1 MSIKSKFLTLSMKE
15 QICLTIIILT
25 LFCLIVV
32 LSICCSLSYEFLKED
47 YKNKRL
53 YYFNKYKEYIESS
66 FYFTNFCLAQYEEV
80 IRRLLNQAYHFISVV
95 NIFNHT
101 KFEDYSD
108 KIKYYDDTLHYN
120 IENNKSSFYP
130 ELYLLCYW
138 EKNDIPGFN
147 FEHDYFCEIIKNETL
162 KLYQSMANT
171 FLFHDIYDYF
181 RIPGYDTPL
190 IDSQIFTNVDI
201 SSIFC
206 FNASKIHNTLIDV
219 QGQSTYVDHDKL
231 YAYFHQ
237 KINEIISRI
246 KTNNI
251 KYLFQESNF
260 LQHIFFKLFSKI
272 NFSLNQDILNNPAD
286 FYEYLSNIHYGNNTF
301 SQIIG
306 VETSNYFYSET
317 KLIENFFFFLLN
329 RLSAYLDMFYIP
341 MFYENN
347 TIVSSELCFLFLL
360 NQIEFQTDNYNITEL
375 YDKIEKGKS
384 NLEKCFAY
392 KDKVNS
398 QLDMKDILNLNFTSF
413 LDFHNSI
420 FQGIMYLTNNTNDF
434 PFYFIKYSYPEYNI
448 LKDFRT
454 EYLFLDQTD
463 FFLFTSFKEPL
474 KFSNY
479 ILQITQNC
487 FLLIV
492 VIILYIWILC
502 LFVNLLIFISVINN
516 WTDPIEKLQD
526 AVESSSVID
535 ENIFKYEND
544 DIINELFGTC
554 KELLS
559 GQINNNENGLKNFN
573 ILSKSK
579 DKQEKEKIDK
589 NIYKKNLVINN
600 DIMNKLIDQQQNMM
614 DFSNNIKLN
623 PQASTNE
630 KEKISK
636 KKKLNNLTTDT
647 NSEKNLVSSSE
658 NKIKET
664 NKNSTYKK
672 NLNSKNSDKED
683 IEPYIKLFKIAE
695 YLNAQSNKIETN
707 NIFIIGNNSIM
718 DESKMSKIISKN
730 NKNVNNSIKRNMNLK
745 SSIIRSDLLTNNEN
759 SENITINML
768 DEQNISYLWYMEA
781 KKRNNKSFNY
791 HISDNYKELFL
802 DLK

>member
-1 MSIKSKFLTLSMKE
+1 
-15 QICLTIIILT
+15 
-25 LFCLIVV
+25 
-32 LSICCSLSYEFLKED
+32 
-47 YKNKRL
+47 
-53 YYFNKYKEYIESS
+53 
-66 FYFTNFCLAQYEEV
+66 
-80 IRRLLNQAYHFISVV
+80 
-95 NIFNHT
+95 
-101 KFEDYSD
+101 
-108 KIKYYDDTLHYN
+108 
-120 IENNKSSFYP
+120 
-130 ELYLLCYW
+130 
-138 EKNDIPGFN
+138 
-147 FEHDYFCEIIKNETL
+147 
-162 KLYQSMANT
+162 
-171 FLFHDIYDYF
+171 
-181 RIPGYDTPL
+181 
-190 IDSQIFTNVDI
+190 
-201 SSIFC
+201 
-206 FNASKIHNTLIDV
+206 
-219 QGQSTYVDHDKL
+219 
-231 YAYFHQ
+231 
-237 KINEIISRI
+237 
-246 KTNNI
+246 
-251 KYLFQESNF
+251 
-260 LQHIFFKLFSKI
+260 
-272 NFSLNQDILNNPAD
+272 
-286 FYEYLSNIHYGNNTF
+286 
-301 SQIIG
+301 
-306 VETSNYFYSET
+306 
-317 KLIENFFFFLLN
+317 
-329 RLSAYLDMFYIP
+329 MFYIP

-413 LDFHNSI
+413 LDLHNSI